1 MESNGNNNHGKL
13 TETRSLGES
22 DTYERKGR
30 KMYIIETDGEGIIG
44 MYDCREDAERMVWE
58 YEQADRANG
67 VYTED
72 YYKIRE
78 D

>member
-1 MESNGNNNHGKL
+1 MF
-13 TETRSLGES
+13 
-22 DTYERKGR
+22 
-30 KMYIIETDGEGIIG
+30 IIETDGEGIIG